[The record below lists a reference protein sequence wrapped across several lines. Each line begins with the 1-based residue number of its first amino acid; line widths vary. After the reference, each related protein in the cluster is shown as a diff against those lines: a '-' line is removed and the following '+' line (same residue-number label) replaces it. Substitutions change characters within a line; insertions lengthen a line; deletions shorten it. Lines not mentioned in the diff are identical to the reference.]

1 MFINRQGA
9 ADMANNEYQ
18 PLALQL
24 LRLPAVKA
32 RVALCR
38 SSIYARIAEGTFP
51 PPVSLGA
58 RAVAWDSRAVDAW
71 IAERIANGP
80 KA

>member
-1 MFINRQGA
+1 M
-9 ADMANNEYQ
+9 NELDQ
-18 PLALQL
+18 HLQSL

-32 RVALCR
+32 RVGLCR
-38 SSIYARIAEGTFP
+38 SSIYARVAEGTFP
-51 PPVSLGA
+51 APVSLGA

-71 IAERIANGP
+71 IADRIANGP

>member
-1 MFINRQGA
+1 MVIT
-9 ADMANNEYQ
+9 MATQEFH

-32 RVALCR
+32 RVGLCR
-38 SSIYARIAEGTFP
+38 STIYGKVADGTFP
-51 PPVSLGA
+51 APVSLGP

-71 IAERIANGP
+71 IAERIAEGS
-80 KA
+80 KAKGAQ